1 MLSAVFSSR
10 ASYTLALA
18 VSLSSPDSP
27 ASLPMF
33 MPRPAHLTQ
42 PARGAALRLVCC
54 RRSRS
59 RAQTAARRPSTT
71 CCSSQSPTTVPRPSL
86 APPPPRTHTH
96 TVHGAIRPPCS
107 VMVGSGRPA
116 TSCEMIS
123 LMLCRAVLVDL
134 LPTAALLTYF
144 RPIPRKPKTPP
155 HLPTTAA
162 GYVPAFGAAGAS
174 AQWRPAGGAGEA
186 GEGLLAGLAD
196 PGGGGGGALAPA
208 GLPAVGGMGGGGGGS
223 SFGGC
228 LRPVSE
234 LWRRHNGRS
243 CLGAARPSSRRHSN
257 GTLPGTLE
265 NHVACVTLCKYL
277 QPRSPRP
284 PAPVSRVRA

>member
-1 MLSAVFSSR
+1 MLLFAIPYYGAPSI
-10 ASYTLALA
+10 
-18 VSLSSPDSP
+18 
-27 ASLPMF
+27 
-33 MPRPAHLTQ
+33 PRP
-42 PARGAALRLVCC
+42 
-54 RRSRS
+54 
-59 RAQTAARRPSTT
+59 
-71 CCSSQSPTTVPRPSL
+71 PTTPH
-86 APPPPRTHTH
+86 THTH

-208 GLPAVGGMGGGGGGS
+208 GLPAVGGMGGGGGGAA
-223 SFGGC
+223 GAA
-228 LRPVSE
+228 
-234 LWRRHNGRS
+234 
-243 CLGAARPSSRRHSN
+243 LGAAFDPFQSSGGVIMGGHAW
-257 GTLPGTLE
+257 E
-265 NHVACVTLCKYL
+265 
-277 QPRSPRP
+277 QPD
-284 PAPVSRVRA
+284 PAAAATATVLYPVL